1 MAGDRE
7 REKQKKELHLRQI
20 ASAKAR
26 RRGAPDLERPAPSKP
41 VKPVILIVC
50 EGENTEPS
58 YFRQFRLTSATIKT
72 IGKGYNTVSLVN
84 QASQIKE
91 QGTFE
96 QVWCVFDKDSNTAAD
111 FNHAIA
117 LAEQFGF
124 GIAYSNQAF
133 EYWLILHF
141 EDHQGGGMS
150 REEYNGKINHY
161 INPLQARYDGNGS
174 KLITSAFFDL
184 LAGVEQFTGKGR
196 TELAIE
202 RAKRNYAQLDHR
214 SPALEESS
222 TTVFRLVQEILT
234 FT

>member
-1 MAGDRE
+1 
-7 REKQKKELHLRQI
+7 
-20 ASAKAR
+20 
-26 RRGAPDLERPAPSKP
+26 
-41 VKPVILIVC
+41 
-50 EGENTEPS
+50 
-58 YFRQFRLTSATIKT
+58 
-72 IGKGYNTVSLVN
+72 
-84 QASQIKE
+84 
-91 QGTFE
+91 
-96 QVWCVFDKDSNTAAD
+96 
-111 FNHAIA
+111 
-117 LAEQFGF
+117 
-124 GIAYSNQAF
+124 
-133 EYWLILHF
+133 
-141 EDHQGGGMS
+141 MS